1 MASSSTATSL
11 SSSGVSSLLTS
22 STASTLSSSG
32 VSSLLTS
39 STASTLSSSGGAS
52 GGASGGGL
60 DGVAVLSSS
69 STDTSYKST
78 VVLREKTGRSVDKV
92 KRRMSSVFTS
102 DSARKKWRNFERKV
116 SKLIVCS

>member
-11 SSSGVSSLLTS
+11 SSSGVSSILTS

-39 STASTLSSSGGAS
+39 STASTLSSS